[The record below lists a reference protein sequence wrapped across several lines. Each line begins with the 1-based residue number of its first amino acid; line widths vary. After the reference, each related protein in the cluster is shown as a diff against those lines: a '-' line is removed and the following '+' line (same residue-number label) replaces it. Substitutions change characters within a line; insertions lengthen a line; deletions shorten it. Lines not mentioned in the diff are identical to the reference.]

1 MTFIEWLK
9 IASNLS
15 DSSIDKYSGAVNTVS
30 REMLGEHVIVKPL
43 AEMEIYEI
51 DLAIAA
57 VFRTKSFIE
66 KDTRGNHMYSNALK
80 WYRSFVFAFSEKE
93 TSAKAEEE
101 QVLLNPNISETERQA
116 IVKARIGQG
125 QFRDKLLFK
134 YKKCIITGISI
145 PQVLVAS
152 HIKPWAA
159 CDNKERLDVNNGL
172 ILSATYDRLFDSG
185 LISFNENGRLY
196 ISRAIN
202 ENNRS
207 LLALDLDR
215 QYQIGF
221 SGNMANYLQY
231 HNDVIYLR

>member
-30 REMLGEHVIVKPL
+30 REMLGEHVILKPL

-51 DLAIAA
+51 DLAIA
-57 VFRTKSFIE
+57 VIFRTKSFIE

-80 WYRSFVFAFSEKE
+80 WYRAFVSAFSEKDIL
-93 TSAKAEEE
+93 AKAEEE
-101 QVLLNPNISETERQA
+101 QVLLNSNISETERQA
-116 IVKARIGQG
+116 IVKSRIGQG
-125 QFRDKLLFK
+125 QFRDKLLLK

-159 CDNKERLDVNNGL
+159 CNNKERLDVNNGL
-172 ILSATYDRLFDSG
+172 ILSATYDKLFDSG

-207 LLALDLDR
+207 LLALNLDKA
-215 QYQIGF
+215 YPIGF